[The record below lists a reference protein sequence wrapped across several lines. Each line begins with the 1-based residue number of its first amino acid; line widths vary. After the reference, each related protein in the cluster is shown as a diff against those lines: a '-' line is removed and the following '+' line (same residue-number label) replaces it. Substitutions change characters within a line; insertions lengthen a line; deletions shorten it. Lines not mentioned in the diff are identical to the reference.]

1 MAPSMT
7 DPAIT
12 LVLVQKAQ
20 AGDREALEQVL
31 DRYYDRVRRT
41 VSIRMGPRVRSWTD
55 SVDIMTRTFLKAL
68 EKFDA
73 FEMRHESSLLRWLVT
88 IAEGMIRDA
97 ADERNAARRN
107 PDRERPI
114 DFGAAD
120 ATAAP
125 RPLPAAGTSLTNEL
139 ARREDADLVDRAIE
153 GLDPA
158 DREILL
164 QHYYLEMSWEEI
176 AQESGGCAADDD
188 KERRDRAADVQR
200 KRAALARSRLAIQ
213 LQKLRGGAGPD
224 AAGRTAP

>member
-1 MAPSMT
+1 MT

-12 LVLVQKAQ
+12 IALVQKAQ
-20 AGDREALEQVL
+20 SGDRASLERVL

-55 SVDIMTRTFLKAL
+55 SVDIMTRTFMKAL

-73 FEMRHESSLLRWLVT
+73 FEMHNESSLLRWLVT
-88 IAEGMIRDA
+88 IAEGMIHDA

-114 DFGAAD
+114 EVGGAD
-120 ATAAP
+120 ATAA
-125 RPLPAAGTSLTNEL
+125 RMPLPAPATSLIKEL
-139 ARREDADLVDRAIE
+139 GRREDMELVDRAIE
-153 GLDPA
+153 ALEPG
-158 DREILL
+158 DRETLL

-176 AQESGGCAADDD
+176 AQQQGSCEATDD
-188 KERRDRAADVQR
+188 KAQRDRAADVVR

-213 LQKLRGGAGPD
+213 LQKMRGGRGSG
-224 AAGRTAP
+224 AAASGSS